1 MITRQ
6 EKGLWAAVII
16 LAAGVL
22 FMGSLIVIR
31 GLKPA
36 DEPSPAEDKQAG
48 TDAVASFNGSTITES
63 DWVEELKRTHGE
75 EALTQML
82 NHKAVYAEAQSL
94 KIKVTPEEV
103 TEEINREMQGY
114 ASPDDYYREMADQLN
129 LTPEEIRA
137 ETEYRLTL
145 QKIATAGIRITDAE
159 VQRYIDQ
166 HQEEFAAKK
175 AYHLAWIQTDTED
188 EANRVL
194 DRLQQGEDFGTL
206 AAAYSLDEF
215 TRDQGGDLGMVE
227 EDDPFIAP
235 EVLQTAS
242 TLKPGDAAGPVR
254 LNDGYA
260 VVQLISVENG
270 STKSSEEIIREA
282 RKQLAL
288 SEAVPLSQLEEQL
301 RNKYDAKILIK
312 ISPSKAS

>member
-36 DEPSPAEDKQAG
+36 GEPSPAEDKQAW
-48 TDAVASFNGSTITES
+48 TDAVASFNGNAITES
-63 DWVEELKRTHGE
+63 DWIEELKRTHGE

-82 NHKAVYAEAQSL
+82 NHKAVNAEAQAL
-94 KIKVTPEEV
+94 KIKVSPEEV
-103 TEEINREMQGY
+103 TEEIDREMQGY
-114 ASPDDYYREMADQLN
+114 ASPEDYYREMADQLS
-129 LTPEEIRA
+129 LTPEEIRT

-145 QKIATAGIRITDAE
+145 EKIATAGIRITDAE
-159 VQRYIDQ
+159 VQGYIDQ
-166 HQEEFAAKK
+166 HKEEFAPQKI
-175 AYHLAWIQTDTED
+175 YHLAWIQTETED
-188 EANRVL
+188 DANRVL
-194 DRLQQGEDFGTL
+194 DRLQQGEDFGAL
-206 AAAYSLDEF
+206 ASAYSLDEF

-227 EDDPFIAP
+227 ADDPFMAP
-235 EVLQTAS
+235 EILQTAS
-242 TLKPGDAAGPVR
+242 TLEPGDAAGPVR
-254 LNDGYA
+254 IKDGYA
-260 VVQLISVENG
+260 VVRVIDVENS
-270 STKSSEEIIREA
+270 STKSSEEIAQEA

>member
-48 TDAVASFNGSTITES
+48 ADAVASFNGSTITES

-215 TRDQGGDLGMVE
+215 TRDQGGDLGTVE

-260 VVQLISVENG
+260 VVELISVENG